1 MANTQTSVPLFVA
14 NAVLTAA
21 QQNISAATGVPVF
34 ATTVTRDAAFGGSN
48 KALAEGQLCYLE
60 STDVVQYYTGAA
72 WATVGGGT
80 GKVLQTVSAG
90 YSTST
95 STTSTSY
102 VTTNLTA
109 SITPSSV
116 SNKVVVIVSLP
127 IQCPSAQNTFVT
139 LFRGTVAG
147 TDLAASA
154 NGFALVS
161 SQTGGIL
168 NESVAICHNDSPST
182 TSAQAYTVGMK
193 VSGGTAVAFLSTT
206 TGGITLME
214 ISA

>member
-1 MANTQTSVPLFVA
+1 MSRNSLLAPLALTGTQL
-14 NAVLTAA
+14 
-21 QQNISAATGVPVF
+21 
-34 ATTVTRDAAFGGSN
+34 
-48 KALAEGQLCYLE
+48 
-60 STDVVQYYTGAA
+60 
-72 WATVGGGT
+72 GT
-80 GKVLQTVSAG
+80 GKVLQVVSAG
-90 YSTST
+90 YGTST

-109 SITPSSV
+109 TITPSSA
-116 SNKVVVIVSLP
+116 SSKIVVLVSLP

-161 SQTGGIL
+161 TQSGGVL
-168 NESVAICHNDSPST
+168 NESVAICHNDSPIT

-193 VSGGTAVAFLSTT
+193 VSGGTGTAFLSTT

>member
-1 MANTQTSVPLFVA
+1 MAAVTTLPAAFTVGQ
-14 NAVLTAA
+14 VLTSTQMNNLRGAFRVL
-21 QQNISAATGVPVF
+21 QVVSASF
-34 ATTVTRDAAFGGSN
+34 STVTA
-48 KALAEGQLCYLE
+48 
-60 STDVVQYYTGAA
+60 
-72 WATVGGGT
+72 
-80 GKVLQTVSAG
+80 
-90 YSTST
+90 
-95 STTSTSY
+95 TTSTSY

-109 SITPSSV
+109 TITPSATS
-116 SNKVVVIVSLP
+116 SKIVVLVSLP
-127 IQCPSAQNTFVT
+127 IQCPSGQNTFVT

-161 SQTGGIL
+161 TQSGGIL

-193 VSGGTAVAFLSTT
+193 VSGGTATAFLSTT